1 MLKKVLKKPSKI
13 IAQAS
18 PVGGYGVFATEHIR
32 ENEIIE
38 EATFVMSGIR
48 TNQQPTPEWIG
59 ASILYPYPCNCESCQ
74 EHGQQF
80 LLSTGYIQLYNH
92 SDDNN
97 VFFSY
102 DLDTR
107 TITVRTNRP
116 VGGGNEL
123 FHNYGT
129 GYNNFDSEW
138 LGTCKF

>member
-13 IAQAS
+13 IVQAS
-18 PVGGYGVFATEHIR
+18 PVGGYGVFATEHLG

-38 EATFVMSGIR
+38 EATFVMSGVR
-48 TNQQPTPEWIG
+48 TKQKPAPEWIG
-59 ASILYPYPCNCESCQ
+59 PSILYPYPCKCESCQ

-80 LLSTGYIQLYNH
+80 LFSTGYIQLYNH

-97 VFFSY
+97 VVFSF

-107 TITVRTNRP
+107 TITVRTNRS
-116 VGGGNEL
+116 VGGGQEL
-123 FHNYGT
+123 FNNYGKE
-129 GYNNFDSEW
+129 YQHFDSEW